1 MGVLQRTL
9 SDVSASQTMGGDC
22 PSATP
27 DAPGP
32 RNDGQF
38 SGDSHLQLAFARETG
53 KRSLGGLL
61 GIAAQQL
68 ARSFQ
73 LRGQLFEHLLL
84 DSRVAMLEAVELT
97 RQSTVNLH
105 YVALLGRA
113 HESLTRGESLSSA
126 ISAGGLIDPA
136 VCQAVKN
143 GERTGQIGPVLSSMA
158 ERIVVGHLRWGN
170 GRH

>member
-1 MGVLQRTL
+1 AASPSTAGRTPAAGAQPPHPL
-9 SDVSASQTMGGDC
+9 PLRVPQISAL
-22 PSATP
+22 
-27 DAPGP
+27 APT
-32 RNDGQF
+32 F
-38 SGDSHLQLAFARETG
+38 SP
-53 KRSLGGLL
+53 
-61 GIAAQQL
+61 
-68 ARSFQ
+68 ARSAR
-73 LRGQLFEHLLL
+73 LMGLLL

-158 ERIVVGHLRWGN
+158 DFLEDENEVLFKLLTGLF
-170 GRH
+170 